1 MFLAYFRQFKIRR
14 MFTLPLPPK
23 LTEEAT
29 TLAWGWSHLKAN
41 EILLLLEGG
50 HSFYLHY
57 KMSQNYIKVQ
67 SLKKNLVKKIFKTL
81 TPF

>member
-23 LTEEAT
+23 LTKEAT
-29 TLAWGWSHLKAN
+29 TLGMVSLAN

-50 HSFYLHY
+50 QSFCLHY
-57 KMSQNYIKVQ
+57 NMSQNYIKVQ